1 MVLWTAALFLIVEPI
16 AGHVIEP
23 LLYGHSSG
31 LSPVAVI
38 TSATFWTWLW
48 GPIGLILATPLT
60 ICLVVLGRHVDRLKF
75 LDVMFGN
82 QPALT
87 PAELVYQRML
97 ARDPIEAA
105 EQAQLFLKEKPL
117 VAYYDDILVEGLK
130 LAQVDAE
137 RGLLDEERM
146 RHIRDAVAEIV
157 DDLSAHEDKSEPA
170 PEIDAEAEKEAPL
183 AQITKTEKSL
193 NQTVK
198 ELPEQWRTEK
208 PVLCI
213 PGLTLLDEAVAFMV
227 AQLVEKHGIGA
238 RAEKADSLSMS
249 RIFGLDTK
257 DVALVCLCYVENAT
271 AAQVRYAIRRLRRNA
286 PKAIMLVTLV
296 GNTDNISNS
305 EDPQAVLPFDYVER
319 SLRDTVARILAMANG
334 SHDAKAA
341 PRTLV
346 MAG

>member
-1 MVLWTAALFLIVEPI
+1 
-16 AGHVIEP
+16 
-23 LLYGHSSG
+23 
-31 LSPVAVI
+31 
-38 TSATFWTWLW
+38 
-48 GPIGLILATPLT
+48 
-60 ICLVVLGRHVDRLKF
+60 LVVLGRHVDRLKF

-213 PGLTLLDEAVAFMV
+213 PGLTLLDEAVALMV

-257 DVALVCLCYVENAT
+257 DIALVCVCYVENAT
-271 AAQVRYAIRRLRRNA
+271 AAQIRYAIRRLRRKAPNA
-286 PKAIMLVTLV
+286 IIMVALV
-296 GNTDNISNS
+296 GIAESIGNS
-305 EDPQAVLPFDYVER
+305 EGPQTSLPFDFVER
-319 SLRDTVARILAMANG
+319 SLSATVARILAVAHG
-334 SHDAKAA
+334 SHGTKEA
-341 PRTLV
+341 PRTLP